1 MKEKTS
7 HFESEVISLNS
18 RLEEKSKASKSR
30 TLKTFSI
37 MFNCYPSLAQASIP
51 DVLTWEF

>member
-37 MFNCYPSLAQASIP
+37 MFNCYPSLTQASIP